1 MESSNPNTQPQRR
14 LKSTVALQIVQA
26 ATRKDVALPKLA
38 KLAQA
43 DPAFALRVL
52 AMVNSPSFALA
63 QRVGDLQQAVPLLGI
78 RGMRNLAL
86 SLALSDMT
94 PLGKEGSL
102 LLANSIRRATAAKL
116 LAQFLGDPEPDSHF
130 TTGLFLESGL
140 LIRAADDLPGA
151 AAIAQQPALFRT
163 KLERADGWQDHPAL
177 GAELAR
183 DFRLPDDTVKAI
195 RYHHSAEPGKTIMQ
209 KVAWAAE
216 RVAAVFE
223 GGDMKASHQRAVRA
237 CVRIGAKE
245 QDAHSLLSLIHI

>member
-102 LLANSIRRATAAKL
+102 LLANSIRRATAEITRAV
-116 LAQFLGDPEPDSHF
+116 LGDPEPDRISPRDSFSNQVYLSAPRMTSRRRRDRATASALSHK
-130 TTGLFLESGL
+130 TRTSRWMAGSPSVRG
-140 LIRAADDLPGA
+140 RACA
-151 AAIAQQPALFRT
+151 
-163 KLERADGWQDHPAL
+163 
-177 GAELAR
+177 
-183 DFRLPDDTVKAI
+183 RLPTSR
-195 RYHHSAEPGKTIMQ
+195 RYGESDSVPPLRGTRQNDYA
-209 KVAWAAE
+209 
-216 RVAAVFE
+216 E
-223 GGDMKASHQRAVRA
+223 GGMGCRASR
-237 CVRIGAKE
+237 G
-245 QDAHSLLSLIHI
+245 SL